1 VRSLTE
7 RNSYSNYNNNNDNN
21 IDLRYIKQT
30 ILNTQATILIVDE
43 KVSLGWN
50 K

>member
-1 VRSLTE
+1 MRSLTE